1 MKIRLLTSGFAI
13 WAAATLYLRLDGQR
27 LLHPRPWPATLALF
41 ALSFAA
47 MALLAR
53 RLCRKARL
61 PSDQWPAGGISLA
74 LPTLLFDPFS
84 SAFFSAIFPNI
95 AAEMAGVFGGWM
107 LVCCAGALLGVL
119 QLRPSTPPA

>member
-1 MKIRLLTSGFAI
+1 MKMRLLTSGFAI

-61 PSDQWPAGGISLA
+61 PSDQWPAGAVALA

-84 SAFFSAIFPNI
+84 TAFFSAMFPNI
-95 AAEMAGVFGGWM
+95 APEMPGAFGGGRLW
-107 LVCCAGALLGVL
+107 C
-119 QLRPSTPPA
+119 